1 MNGYEILN
9 QYYIFHRFPK
19 LILSIES
26 SVNDNNDF
34 EKMVRMFIVSI
45 NLQKEVFELLAM
57 LDSRNDR

>member
-1 MNGYEILN
+1 MNDYEILN
-9 QYYIFHRFPK
+9 QYHIFHRFPT